1 MYIPDSMV
9 QDERVDEM
17 MHRREITRTA
27 VASQKIEH
35 EPRISEVVWDIVI
48 LVAHAGE
55 IWGKPVLLRVGPT
68 YTLKMRDGM
77 LM

>member
-1 MYIPDSMV
+1 M
-9 QDERVDEM
+9 
-17 MHRREITRTA
+17 
-27 VASQKIEH
+27 ASQKIEH

-48 LVAHAGE
+48 LVAPAGE